1 MFNDFYNIYK
11 GARDSS
17 WKFLIDHRVDRL
29 PVDLNKICNN
39 MGIKLRIDKSNFLS
53 EERGATITD
62 ETATYILLKRD
73 IVPAMR
79 YTTAHELGH
88 IVLGHTLKN
97 GKIGRTFMTDDEQ
110 EYQAERFAIDI
121 LAPACVLWGLSLHT
135 AKEIATVCGIS
146 MESARIRAERM
157 DVFYKRNKFL
167 ISPLER
173 QVFQQ
178 FRPFISR

>member
-17 WKFLIDHRVDRL
+17 WRFLIDHKVDSL
-29 PVDLNKICNN
+29 PIDLNKICEN
-39 MGIKLRIDKSNFLS
+39 MGINLRIDRGVLTC
-53 EERGATITD
+53 ERGVTITD
-62 ETATYILLKRD
+62 GSATYIVLKRD
-73 IVPAMR
+73 TIPAMR

-97 GKIGRTFMTDDEQ
+97 GKIGRTFIMDDEQ

-121 LAPACVLWGLSLHT
+121 LAPACVLWGLNLHT
-135 AKEIATVCGIS
+135 AKDISKVCNIS
-146 MESARIRAERM
+146 ERAAQIRAERM
-157 DVFYKRNKFL
+157 EILYRRNMFL
-167 ISPLER
+167 SHPLER

-178 FRPFISR
+178 FRPFMNNR